1 MMGSVSNGLVTD
13 TRWKC
18 ISLKTK
24 LEILVSNLGP
34 KRTTSTT
41 AIGPRLLD
49 TSQTETALGER
60 FQI

>member
-1 MMGSVSNGLVTD
+1 MDWLQTLDGNASVLT
-13 TRWKC
+13 
-18 ISLKTK
+18 KTK

-41 AIGPRLLD
+41 AIGSRLLD

>member
-1 MMGSVSNGLVTD
+1 MDWLQALDENASALT
-13 TRWKC
+13 
-18 ISLKTK
+18 KTK

-60 FQI
+60 FQR

>member
-1 MMGSVSNGLVTD
+1 MDWLQTLDGNASALT
-13 TRWKC
+13 
-18 ISLKTK
+18 KTK
-24 LEILVSNLGP
+24 LEILVLNLGP

-41 AIGPRLLD
+41 VIGPRLLD

>member
-1 MMGSVSNGLVTD
+1 MDWLQALDENASALT
-13 TRWKC
+13 
-18 ISLKTK
+18 KTK

-49 TSQTETALGER
+49 TSLTETALGEM

>member
-1 MMGSVSNGLVTD
+1 MDWLQTLDGNASALT
-13 TRWKC
+13 
-18 ISLKTK
+18 KTK

-49 TSQTETALGER
+49 TSQTETARGER